1 MDNVLYFK
9 LGNVTIWPTQ
19 EQVDEY
25 MPESFKRVYP
35 STRSIIACI
44 IIAWWLLATFP
55 ETIIIVNESALH
67 LHYKSHVTYKV
78 LIGISRS
85 GSVTFII
92 QMYHGS
98 ISDREIEQ
106 DFLSHF
112 YEQSRQCDGW
122 KWVCHFRWTER
133 AGCGIKNPLFP
144 GKKR

>member
-98 ISDREIEQ
+98 ISDRNRTG
-106 DFLSHF
+106 FLEPFLWTVKTVWWLKVGLSF
-112 YEQSRQCDGW
+112 PMNW
-122 KWVCHFRWTER
+122 KSWVWY
-133 AGCGIKNPLFP
+133 
-144 GKKR
+144 